1 MKRMIFAVFCLTA
14 GIGWAQDTHESK
26 VEKTEKVD
34 LRMSV
39 IESIVV
45 TAQKAPV
52 VSTDEPDEDIDAI
65 LGEVESLENE
75 DERK

>member
-14 GIGWAQDTHESK
+14 GIGWAQDTDESK
-26 VEKTEKVD
+26 VEKTEKVE